1 MKRELVLRAV
11 MGLVLLIV
19 GGVGASHASASVV
32 IAGTRVVYN
41 STEREVTIRLTNEGA
56 LPALVQVW
64 LDKGDDKAAPA
75 DISVPFTVAPPVT
88 RIDSGKGQTLRI
100 FYTKEPLPQDKESV
114 FWLNVLEIPP
124 EGNAQLNKL
133 QLAFRSRIKFFYRPA
148 DLTGTAQEA
157 PAKIEWRLLQDGK
170 HVELRNPTPYFVS
183 FAAFEVDTKGKA
195 SKFDDGG
202 MVGPGETKAFLLHSQ
217 VVPSSGLKIRYH
229 AISDFGGAID
239 GEASLRVTP

>member
-19 GGVGASHASASVV
+19 GGVSASQASGSVV

-41 STEREVTIRLTNEGA
+41 SKEREVTIKLTNEGA

-64 LDKGDDKAAPA
+64 LDKGDAKASPT
-75 DISVPFTVAPPVT
+75 DIAVPFTIAPPVT
-88 RIDSGKGQTLRI
+88 RIEPGKGQTLRI
-100 FYTKEPLPQDKESV
+100 FYTNEPLPQDKESV

-148 DLTGTAQEA
+148 GLPNTAQEA
-157 PAKIEWRLLQDGK
+157 PTKIEWKLLRDGK
-170 HVELRNPTPYFVS
+170 KVELRNPTPYFVS
-183 FAAFEVDTKGKA
+183 LASFEIEGGAKA
-195 SKFDDGG
+195 SNFDEGG
-202 MVGPGETKAFLLHSQ
+202 MVGPGEAKAFSLSSQ
-217 VVPSSGLKIRYH
+217 ISPSSGLKVRYH
-229 AISDFGGAID
+229 AINDFGGAID